1 MAFFGDGAAIAY
13 VNFNGTNDSIREQ
26 RRVSSITDL
35 GSEDYRINFSSSFP
49 NTNFQWAGAGGRAGG
64 DANSWTGEV
73 ITERTVNRIRTRWMD
88 NSATRRTPTH
98 AMCIFTTN
106 DFT

>member
-1 MAFFGDGAAIAY
+1 MAFFGDGASVAY
-13 VNFNGTNDSIREQ
+13 VNFNGTNDSIRES

-35 GSEDYRINFSSSFP
+35 GSEDYRINFSSSMP
-49 NTNFQWAGAGGRAGG
+49 NSNFQWAGAGGRAGG
-64 DANSWTGEV
+64 DDNSWVGEV
-73 ITERTVNRIRTRWMD
+73 ITERNTKRIRTRWMD
-88 NSATRRTPTH
+88 NSATRRTPTQ

>member
-1 MAFFGDGAAIAY
+1 MAFFGDGASVAY
-13 VNFNGTNDSIREQ
+13 VNFNGTNDSIRES

-35 GSEDYRINFSSSFP
+35 GSEDYRINFSSSMP
-49 NTNFQWAGAGGRAGG
+49 NSNFQWAGAGGRAGG
-64 DANSWTGEV
+64 DGNSWVGEV
-73 ITERTVNRIRTRWMD
+73 ITERNTNRIRTRWFV
-88 NSATRRTPTH
+88 NSATRRTPTQ

>member
-1 MAFFGDGAAIAY
+1 MAFFGDGGFVAY
-13 VNFNGTNDSIREQ
+13 INFNGVTDSIRES
-26 RRVSSITDL
+26 RRVSSITDM
-35 GSEDYRINFSSSFP
+35 GDDKYRINFSSNMP
-49 NTNFQWAGAGGRAGG
+49 NANFSWAGAGGRAGG
-64 DANSWTGEV
+64 DGNSWTGEV
-73 ITERTVNRIRTRWMD
+73 ITDRTAGRIRTRWFD

>member
-1 MAFFGDGAAIAY
+1 MAFFGDGASVAY
-13 VNFNGTNDSIREQ
+13 VNFNGTNDSIRES

-35 GSEDYRINFSSSFP
+35 GSEDYRINFSSSMP
-49 NTNFQWAGAGGRAGG
+49 NSNFQWAGAGGSAGG
-64 DANSWTGEV
+64 DGNSWVGEV
-73 ITERTVNRIRTRWMD
+73 ITERNTNRIRTRWMD
-88 NSATRRTPTH
+88 NSATRRTPTQ